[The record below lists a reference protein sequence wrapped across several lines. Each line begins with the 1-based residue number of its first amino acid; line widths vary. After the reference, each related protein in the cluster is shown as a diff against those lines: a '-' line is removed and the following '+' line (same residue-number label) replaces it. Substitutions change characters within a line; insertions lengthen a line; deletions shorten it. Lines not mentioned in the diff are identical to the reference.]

1 MTPEL
6 EMAIR
11 KAAIA
16 GVPNL
21 IEAWVKLA
29 TAIVNAMT
37 GHIERGEY
45 EKAGELGSQLAG
57 VYSQIAQAV
66 ITVRQSLML
75 DNDGH
80 DIISHNHGNQRRGRG
95 RKHQQNGGDGH
106 ENRRRV
112 VSGDQHDNG
121 HGH

>member
-45 EKAGELGSQLAG
+45 EKVDELCAQLAG
-57 VYSQIAQAV
+57 VYSNIAHAV
-66 ITVRQSLML
+66 ITVRQSLMH

-80 DIISHNHGNQRRGRG
+80 DINGHRRRGG
-95 RKHQQNGGDGH
+95 RNH
-106 ENRRRV
+106 NRHDDHDYLKRHGV
-112 VSGDQHDNG
+112 VSVDQHNGG

>member
-6 EMAIR
+6 EIAIR

-16 GVPNL
+16 EVPNL

-29 TAIVNAMT
+29 TAIVKAMA

-45 EKAGELGSQLAG
+45 EKVNELCAKLAG
-57 VYSQIAQAV
+57 VYSNIAQAV
-66 ITVRQSLML
+66 ITVRQSLMH
-75 DNDGH
+75 DNDG
-80 DIISHNHGNQRRGRG
+80 HNHGNQRRGRG
-95 RKHQQNGGDGH
+95 RKYQQNDGDGH

-112 VSGDQHDNG
+112 VSGDQHDGGRG
-121 HGH
+121 H